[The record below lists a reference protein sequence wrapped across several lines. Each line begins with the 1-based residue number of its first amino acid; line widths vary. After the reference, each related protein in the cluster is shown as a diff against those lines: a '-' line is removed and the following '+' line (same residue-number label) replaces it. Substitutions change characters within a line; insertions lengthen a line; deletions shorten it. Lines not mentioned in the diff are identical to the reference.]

1 MSQSRLVELLGQ
13 KAYDYVRE
21 LAQYGMIDRRKDGN
35 TRRLTTTRRFSEAF
49 GCPYTDRKK
58 VKAWFREQVQNTGIL
73 DELETN
79 DVLKSETEYQ
89 GTVQGTLKFE
99 EE

>member
-1 MSQSRLVELLGQ
+1 
-13 KAYDYVRE
+13 
-21 LAQYGMIDRRKDGN
+21 MIDRRKDGN

-58 VKAWFREQVQNTGIL
+58 VKAGFREQVQKTGIL
-73 DELETN
+73 DDLESS
-79 DVLKSETEYQ
+79 DVVKEESEYQ
-89 GTVQGTLKFE
+89 GTVQDTLKFE